1 MLDPLQRK
9 FHQLLLLSFTISLT
23 VIRLLSQG
31 FTASSRVDRYGH
43 ITVHYRWMATE
54 VVCPTSSPIA
64 KIIHLNQ
71 EGVKKKKNRI
81 RWVVVCNLL
90 TSTGDILLNL
100 PLKYTFAVS
109 LTMPNNLCS
118 IYIIN
123 VRMGQT
129 FCVYVWPPLCR
140 RALLEL
146 RKCRL
151 LIHPSHSSPES
162 STALSR
168 SISRHNTSEFL
179 RIKFDLN
186 EVDIKDKSV
195 CHILLAYYHYVK
207 R

>member
-1 MLDPLQRK
+1 M
-9 FHQLLLLSFTISLT
+9 
-23 VIRLLSQG
+23 G
-31 FTASSRVDRYGH
+31 
-43 ITVHYRWMATE
+43 
-54 VVCPTSSPIA
+54 
-64 KIIHLNQ
+64 
-71 EGVKKKKNRI
+71 
-81 RWVVVCNLL
+81 
-90 TSTGDILLNL
+90 
-100 PLKYTFAVS
+100 YTFCA
-109 LTMPNNLCS
+109 
-118 IYIIN
+118 
-123 VRMGQT
+123 
-129 FCVYVWPPLCR
+129 YVWPPLCR

-151 LIHPSHSSPES
+151 LIHHSSPES